1 MKLPHCPHLDR
12 LGRELIEAYRSMDDH
27 DAFCRTTD
35 MDHPDDV
42 TKIHLLM
49 AQHRNACPIC
59 RQIAFNAPRANT
71 EARYASR

>member
-1 MKLPHCPHLDR
+1 
-12 LGRELIEAYRSMDDH
+12 MDDH